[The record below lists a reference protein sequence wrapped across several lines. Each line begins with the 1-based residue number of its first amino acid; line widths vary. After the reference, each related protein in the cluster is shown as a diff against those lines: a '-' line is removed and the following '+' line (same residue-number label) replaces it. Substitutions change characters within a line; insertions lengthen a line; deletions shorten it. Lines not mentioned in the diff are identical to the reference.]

1 MEETKAAMTSPF
13 DRWFTEMSASIAV
26 KKDTEESLTIQTEAN
41 MSVTTS
47 HGAMSLSMTSQ
58 QATST
63 FPSTQGQWT
72 FVTAQLSP
80 THQQNNITK
89 HESLVVISGNSVSL
103 RCTSS
108 VDVTFRWYYW
118 SLGSRYSMWIY
129 NGNRFNRAFHR
140 RASLSVSSCGTR
152 NCTLSVGNFQPGDTG
167 TMACLGGTV
176 NKYWSFTILG
186 KHEANV
192 YRTGNHCLHSV
203 LAVNTFNVQPQEINF
218 DIFLIS

>member
-1 MEETKAAMTSPF
+1 MTSPF

-89 HESLVVISGNSVSL
+89 HESLVVIAGNSVSL

-108 VDVTFRWYYW
+108 VDVTFQWQHW
-118 SLGSRYSMWIY
+118 SPGSRQSFLIY
-129 NGNRFNRAFHR
+129 NGNRFSRGFQRA
-140 RASLSVSSCGTR
+140 ASLSISSCGTR
-152 NCTLSVGNFQPGDTG
+152 NCTLTAANFRLADTETFACFRGN
-167 TMACLGGTV
+167 V
-176 NKYWSFTILG
+176 KKYWSFTILG
-186 KHEANV
+186 KYMHMKQTNV
-192 YRTGNHCLHSV
+192 ITTNHVFLPDINSIYIA
-203 LAVNTFNVQPQEINF
+203 LA
-218 DIFLIS
+218 